1 MPAAAR
7 HRHRIRLAWAV
18 CAWWALCLQ
27 GSPHAIGTVIV
38 TTTTLSDIRAVKY
51 SLAWVSD
58 AGGAVSANP
67 QTLRLG
73 ALIQLKFIPDGGGTA
88 PTALYDVTLVDANGI
103 DYLGA
108 TGANLSATVSTQVRV
123 AAPLIYDAT
132 GTLDLVVANAGISKG
147 GTVQLWIQIQQ

>member
-1 MPAAAR
+1 MR
-7 HRHRIRLAWAV
+7 TSLRFGLFVGAV
-18 CAWWALCLQ
+18 FVLLLQ
-27 GSPHAIGTVIV
+27 AGAQAIGTVTV
-38 TTTTLSDIRAVKY
+38 TTTALGDIRAMKY

-67 QTLRLG
+67 QTFRPG
-73 ALIQLKFIPDGGGTA
+73 SLIQIKFIPDGGGTA

-103 DYLGA
+103 DYLGG
-108 TGANLSATVSTQVRV
+108 TGANLSATVSTQTRV

-132 GTLDLVVANAGISKG
+132 GTLDLVVANAGAAKG

>member
-1 MPAAAR
+1 MMVRRFAFVACAAV
-7 HRHRIRLAWAV
+7 L
-18 CAWWALCLQ
+18 LCLQ
-27 GSPHAIGTVIV
+27 ASVQAIGTVTV

-58 AGGAVSANP
+58 AAGAVSANP
-67 QTLRLG
+67 QTFRPG
-73 ALIQLKFIPDGGGTA
+73 ALIQIKFIPDGGGTA

-103 DYLGA
+103 DYLGG
-108 TGANLSATVSTQVRV
+108 TGANLSATVSTQTRV

>member
-1 MPAAAR
+1 MR
-7 HRHRIRLAWAV
+7 TSIRRGVFAGAVLALLLQASSQAV
-18 CAWWALCLQ
+18 
-27 GSPHAIGTVIV
+27 GTVTV
-38 TTTTLSDIRAVKY
+38 TTTLLSDLRTVKY
-51 SLAWVSD
+51 NLAWLSD

-67 QTLRLG
+67 QTLRAG
-73 ALIQLKFIPDGGGTA
+73 SLIQIKFIPDGGGTA

-123 AAPLIYDAT
+123 AAPLLYDGT

-147 GTVQLWIQIQQ
+147 GTVQLWIQQ

>member
-1 MPAAAR
+1 MTSFR
-7 HRHRIRLAWAV
+7 RWLFV
-18 CAWWALCLQ
+18 CAVVLVLVH
-27 GSPHAIGTVIV
+27 SRPSAIGTVTV
-38 TTTTLSDIRAVKY
+38 TTTQLSDIRAVKY

-67 QTLRLG
+67 QTFRPGSLMQ
-73 ALIQLKFIPDGGGTA
+73 IKFIPDGGGTA
-88 PTALYDVTLVDANGI
+88 PTTLYDVTLVDANGI
-103 DYLGA
+103 DYLGG
-108 TGANLSATVSTQVRV
+108 TGANLSATVSTQTRV